1 MTHFD
6 SGITR
11 RWFTMASLA
20 NLSVLT
26 RYASGSGDSA
36 GPWSGPALVRT
47 VFLISQRPTWPR
59 PDVDAQ
65 QEMAAIRAQ
74 LDELAARHPGRVRYT
89 GGDLLREGADISG
102 WIDKAKD
109 ADVVLAFNLSS
120 GLGPILQKVV
130 STRRPTLLF
139 SRPYA
144 GHSWT
149 TFSDFAKQGIPADV
163 IASSDFG
170 ELDVYVPLFRT
181 IHFLRNS
188 KVMLVSPPDR
198 PRRAEEYTS
207 RFGTSFVYPSYADL
221 KEAFERADMAAAR
234 REAAAFT
241 QAALRVVEPS
251 EAEVAD
257 SFRLYYGI
265 AEFMRRQKATAFA
278 IDCLGGFARG
288 ELPAYPCVAFS
299 RLNDA
304 GQFGVCECDLAS
316 TMTQMLVTSFSNMP
330 GFVTDPVFDTSR
342 NEVIHAHCVAAT
354 RLAGIGGPA
363 SPYLVRSH
371 LEDNKGVSMQVLA
384 PETGTV
390 TVARFASAGKFLIS
404 TAEVIGNADGP
415 RGCRTK
421 IRTRVS
427 DARKFLRAY
436 SAGLHRVL
444 FYGDHTENV
453 ERLGRL
459 TGFQVVREI

>member
-1 MTHFD
+1 MTTMD
-6 SGITR
+6 VCMTR
-11 RWFTMASLA
+11 RSFGMASLA
-20 NLSVLT
+20 NLLALT
-26 RYASGSGDSA
+26 HLASASSDD

-47 VFLISQRPTWPR
+47 VFLISQKPSWPR
-59 PDVDAQ
+59 PDVDAN
-65 QEMAAIRAQ
+65 QEMSDIRAQ
-74 LDELAARHPGRVRYT
+74 LDELSRRHPGKLRHI
-89 GGDLLREGADISG
+89 GGDLLREGTDISA
-102 WIDKAKD
+102 WIEGAKD

-120 GLGPILQKVV
+120 GLGAILQKVV
-130 STRRPTLLF
+130 STGRPTLLF

-149 TFSDFAKQGIPADV
+149 TFSDFAKQGVKADV

-170 ELDVYVPLFRT
+170 ELDAYVPLFRT
-181 IHFLRNS
+181 VHYMRNS
-188 KVMLVSPPDR
+188 KVMLVSPPAR
-198 PRRAEEYTS
+198 ARRGEDYTAQ
-207 RFGTSFVYPSYADL
+207 FGTSFAYPSYADL
-221 KEAFERADMAAAR
+221 KAAFDGADVAKAR
-234 REAAAFT
+234 KEAAAFT
-241 QAALRVVEPS
+241 KAALRVVEPS
-251 EAEVAD
+251 ENEIVD
-257 SFRLYYGI
+257 SMRLYHGMS
-265 AEFMRRQKATAFA
+265 EFMRKEKANAIA

-288 ELPAYPCVAFS
+288 ELPAYPCVSFS
-299 RLNDA
+299 KLNDA
-304 GQFGVCECDLAS
+304 GLYGVCECDLAS
-316 TMTQMLVTSFSNMP
+316 TMTQLLVTSFSNMP

-354 RLAGIGGPA
+354 KMAGIEGPA
-363 SPYLVRSH
+363 SPYIVRSH

-384 PETGTV
+384 PESGTV
-390 TVARFASAGKFLIS
+390 TVARFAKADKFLIS

-453 ERLGRL
+453 DRLSRL
-459 TGFQVVREI
+459 TGFQMVWEV